1 LYVKTTV
8 EFGAGIGLVDTILH
22 HQSETWAATI
32 KWLISLHHKHDIVVL
47 LGSALVASIYFLKDE
62 QLSNASIKKWNS
74 VWQEQGAEYADLSVD

>member
-32 KWLISLHHKHDIVVL
+32 KWLISL
-47 LGSALVASIYFLKDE
+47 GSVLVASIYFLKDE